1 MDLDR
6 WYAEE
11 EYASTEN
18 NYLPVPTWE
27 QYEIAKNNGISK
39 CNVDQRIIRGWNILK
54 AITRPVNESF
64 MKKYKKE
71 LAIAEENGIGYR
83 LFRQRIKESF
93 WEPIEAATVPR
104 LTKKEAAEISSRVR
118 KKKVTRNGK

>member
-1 MDLDR
+1 M
-6 WYAEE
+6 
-11 EYASTEN
+11 EN

-64 MKKYKKE
+64 AKKYKEE
-71 LAIAEENGIGYR
+71 LEIAEKNGIGYK
-83 LFRQRIKESF
+83 LFRQRVQDKG
-93 WEPIEAATVPR
+93 WEPFEASVIPR
-104 LTKKEAAEISSRVR
+104 LTKREAAEISSRVR
-118 KKKVTRNGK
+118 RKGNAV

>member
-1 MDLDR
+1 MALER

-11 EYASTEN
+11 EYERTEN

-64 MKKYKKE
+64 AKKYKEE
-71 LAIAEENGIGYR
+71 LAIAEENGIGYK
-83 LFRQRIKESF
+83 LFRQRVQTYR
-93 WEPIEAATVPR
+93 WNPYEAAVTPR

-118 KKKVTRNGK
+118 RKYSEK